1 MDTITY
7 RCPGQSP
14 SEILRYCFCM
24 AYGDKAILK
33 DDSLFK
39 MYQKNVVDN
48 VTYGYAKKLT
58 PEEIKTWYL
67 PHLHVTDPYQPGKVR
82 TVFDAV
88 AKLKGQRQSD
98 HWPLSA
104 NQLHRNSST
113 FSKIPII
120 ADVKA
125 KKKLHL

>member
-1 MDTITY
+1 
-7 RCPGQSP
+7 
-14 SEILRYCFCM
+14 
-24 AYGDKAILK
+24 
-33 DDSLFK
+33 
-39 MYQKNVVDN
+39 
-48 VTYGYAKKLT
+48 
-58 PEEIKTWYL
+58 
-67 PHLHVTDPYQPGKVR
+67 VTDPYQPGKVR